1 MDIWKQC
8 IDVNPSLREDKIQL
22 KFVVPKEITDSDET
36 TTEYIAQLISA
47 LRIEFPKQRI
57 FEIERTRNTRGEIII
72 TFELRGG
79 K

>member
-1 MDIWKQC
+1 MNIWKQC
-8 IDVNPSLREDKIQL
+8 IDVKHSLHEDKTQL
-22 KFVVPKEITDSDET
+22 KFIVPKTITDSDET

-47 LRIEFPKQRI
+47 LRSEFPKQRI